1 MKKLIAAGAV
11 ALAAVGMSAGSA
23 NAAGDVTKTIA
34 ELAIATPE
42 LSTLV
47 TAVTSE
53 NADPAILG
61 AIDECSDG
69 PVTVFAP
76 TNDAFAAIPADTL
89 NAVLADGPTLN
100 NILLYHVLAGKVMAA
115 DAINADGTSVEMLN
129 GDMMSIDVVD
139 GGVVLNDTVNV
150 TITDIEACNGVVHVI
165 DAVLM
170 PPADTPT
177 AMPTTGLTATTGLV
191 AAALLG
197 IGGLFVFG
205 ARRRTVTA

>member
-100 NILLYHVLAGKVMAA
+100 NILMYHVLAGKVMAA